1 MDRLG
6 CLGEFNVV
14 EDMIYFILRK
24 LKTGVKTND
33 ACFIQY
39 ITETEMVVTI

>member
-24 LKTGVKTND
+24 LKTGVIGFD
-33 ACFIQY
+33 ACFIQN
-39 ITETEMVVTI
+39 ITETERSATI